1 MEKIKK
7 MYMKIM
13 AACLLLLGL
22 VTTTVSAATY
32 GEAYPFFGFNLGY
45 ALIVLAIV
53 LIGIGYAIKNA
64 EIIKKPLYGIGVV
77 MIMFGLFFAG
87 IPIPAVTETADVT
100 ASVDWDVD
108 ASALTTAGTYYP
120 DTTFEDYASGGGQFV
135 VPYGANTSSN
145 ALYEDGDNSSYSDD
159 PVLQF
164 VCEPDAPEGSLTTE
178 MFTIYFEI
186 INPDLYCGSDA
197 DNRVITE
204 TSDIVQ
210 ATWTDDDGNTDM
222 VSGWVK
228 TTANDPVTINLTL
241 NLYEAGLSE
250 ATLFEP
256 NTLQFRIYNAAG
268 TWSESFTVSFM
279 MTTSWTTG
287 K

>member
-1 MEKIKK
+1 
-7 MYMKIM
+7 
-13 AACLLLLGL
+13 
-22 VTTTVSAATY
+22 VTTTVSAATF
-32 GEAYPFFGFNLGY
+32 GDTYPVWGYNLGY
-45 ALIVLAIV
+45 V
-53 LIGIGYAIKNA
+53 LIGLAILLIIGAYALKMFKTIQ
-64 EIIKKPLYGIGVV
+64 KPMYIFGVFMV
-77 MIMFGLFFAG
+77 MGGLICAG
-87 IPIPAVTETADVT
+87 VQLPAVTETGTVA

-120 DTTFEDYASGGGQFV
+120 DTTFEDYSSGGGQFV

-145 ALYEDGDNSSYSDD
+145 TLNEDGDNSTYSDD

-186 INPDLYCGSDA
+186 INPDLYCASDA

-241 NLYEAGLSE
+241 YLYEAGLSE

-256 NTLQFRIYNAAG
+256 NTLQFRLYNKAG